1 MYSSTSPV
9 NSALERGVINVVPAN
24 LLPERNGVSIV
35 QEAGSAPGPV
45 WKTSGSPKFDN
56 RTVQLLA
63 IHYTD
68 YAINPL
74 LQLGRTV

>member
-9 NSALERGVINVVPAN
+9 NSALERGVMNAVPAN
-24 LLPERNGVSIV
+24 LLPERDRVSIV
-35 QEAGSAPGPV
+35 QGAGSAQGPA
-45 WKTSGSPKFDN
+45 WKISASRKFDN

-68 YAINPL
+68 YAITPL
-74 LQLGRTV
+74 PS